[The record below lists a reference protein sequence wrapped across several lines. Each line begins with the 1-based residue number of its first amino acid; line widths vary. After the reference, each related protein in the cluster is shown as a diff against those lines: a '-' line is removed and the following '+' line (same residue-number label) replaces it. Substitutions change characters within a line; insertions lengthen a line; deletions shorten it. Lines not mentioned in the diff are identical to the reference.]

1 VTALIA
7 WPRFH
12 SPRAEP
18 QGAKQMAA
26 PAEPRTPNV
35 HRAKQIAPRE
45 CGWKHGDSG
54 HSAGEKTCL
63 IKTDKNQLDSDWPSH
78 GRRLHSL
85 TSRSKYR
92 PRRDPRAVSQLP
104 ADYRSPYPQHGRFVK
119 VPPQNLESDG
129 QIL

>member
-1 VTALIA
+1 
-7 WPRFH
+7 
-12 SPRAEP
+12 
-18 QGAKQMAA
+18 MAA

-78 GRRLHSL
+78 GRRLHSERYINV
-85 TSRSKYR
+85 SGRPARSQCSH
-92 PRRDPRAVSQLP
+92 RRLPKVSTERSNRAVRRLNPRTEPVLWSLSSEQ
-104 ADYRSPYPQHGRFVK
+104 G
-119 VPPQNLESDG
+119 
-129 QIL
+129 